1 MRSNHLF
8 TPHFHCFTDTLP
20 SYSMKGLFGKQ
31 IPKLPQVQQL
41 TQVQTFKQWLKL
53 NTYNTNPGGKLPLS
67 L

>member
-1 MRSNHLF
+1 
-8 TPHFHCFTDTLP
+8 
-20 SYSMKGLFGKQ
+20 MKGLFGKQ